1 MSLIVDLQVF
11 AYQHDLMSSDI
22 ESRSLAFEFAT
33 ASTNRSQ
40 YLQDVPLL
48 TYKWSYGAGPY
59 KWPHKW
65 VPGIMTLISGVITLL
80 KTGRGPLCR
89 ACWSSGVHTATDGF
103 DNV

>member
-1 MSLIVDLQVF
+1 MSLIVDFQVNVF

-48 TYKWSYGAGPY
+48 LTNGLMGQAPINGYING
-59 KWPHKW
+59 
-65 VPGIMTLISGVITLL
+65 
-80 KTGRGPLCR
+80 
-89 ACWSSGVHTATDGF
+89 
-103 DNV
+103 